1 MSAIITNQ
9 FRILNSENLITGI
22 ASTSSSSYYM
32 FVGLPNPTF
41 IQTDWDSA
49 TPSPIDNF
57 DQQNSVWDTII
68 ALKKINPSDITRV
81 ISKNRWQS
89 GITYDMYK
97 HNYSAN
103 NPTPNSDSS
112 NLYDSSYYVL
122 NSDYRVYICINNG
135 SSPENLKGRPS
146 LDEPTFT
153 DLEPRAAGVS
163 GDGYLWKYLFTIKP
177 DDFIKFESTDYIP
190 VPKDWATNT
199 INASVRDHTL
209 ITGQLKTAVIINR
222 GQGYTEN
229 TYNNVPIKGDG
240 NGALCSI
247 VVGADQKISSIIIT
261 NGGSEY
267 TFATVDLISVG
278 ITNSATNK
286 NAEFE
291 IIIPPPGGH
300 GYDIYKE
307 LGATKTLLYSRL
319 ENDDLNPDFIIGNQF
334 ARIGIVKNPTS
345 YNSTSLLTTQK
356 ASALYALK
364 LTGLTTST
372 TFTLD
377 SNITQTVGVASTAI
391 GRVAAWDSRT
401 GVIKYW
407 QDRYV
412 AISSQKDAYDNYISP
427 QYGYKLNDFTANPDT
442 GGSITIVGG
451 TNNLAIQTNFGTS
464 NNPGITTTINN
475 FTYYLGQS
483 FIKGVSTP
491 EVQKY
496 SGEMLYIDN
505 RPSITRS
512 SNQKEDIKVILQF

>member
-9 FRILNSENLITGI
+9 FRILNSENLLAGI
-22 ASTSSSSYYM
+22 ASTSLNSYYM

-41 IQTDWDSA
+41 IKTDWDSS
-49 TPSPIDNF
+49 TPNPIDNF
-57 DQQNSVWDTII
+57 DERNSVWDTVI
-68 ALKKINPSDITRV
+68 ALKKINPSDVSKV

-89 GITYDMYK
+89 GITYDMYR
-97 HNYSAN
+97 HNYSIN
-103 NPTPNSDSS
+103 NPTPNSGSS
-112 NLYDSSYYVL
+112 NLYDSKFYVL

-135 SSPENLKGRPS
+135 TSPDNINGRPS
-146 LDEPTFT
+146 LDEPFFT

-177 DDFIKFESTDYIP
+177 DDYIKFETTDYIP

-199 INASVRDHTL
+199 NNAVVREYASNS
-209 ITGQLKTAVIINR
+209 GQLKTAVIVNR

-240 NGALCSI
+240 NGAICSI
-247 VVGADQKISSIIIT
+247 VVGADQKVSSITIT
-261 NGGSEY
+261 NGGSGY
-267 TFATVDLISVG
+267 TFATVDLISAG
-278 ITNSATNK
+278 ITNSSTNK

-291 IIIPPPGGH
+291 IIIPPQGGH
-300 GYDIYKE
+300 GYDIYGE
-307 LGATKTLLYSRL
+307 LGATKTLIYSRL

-334 ARIGIVKNPTS
+334 ARIGVIKNPKI
-345 YNSTSLLTTQK
+345 YNSSSLLTSQK

-364 LTGLTTST
+364 LTGNTNST
-372 TFTLD
+372 TFILD
-377 SNITQTVGVASTAI
+377 SNITQTVGVASTAV
-391 GRVAAWDSRT
+391 GRVCSWDSKT

-407 QDRYV
+407 QDRNI
-412 AISSQKDAYDNYISP
+412 AISSQKDAYDNYVSP
-427 QYGYKLNDFTANPDT
+427 QYGYNLNYFTANPDT
-442 GGSITIVGG
+442 GGSITIFGG
-451 TNNLAIQTNFGTS
+451 TNNLAIQTNFGSS

-483 FIKGVSTP
+483 FVKGVSSP